1 MLILQ
6 QVRTVRAF
14 RSKRDRRHV
23 DAATPGSATLS
34 GQSRHW
40 PGARSIILAGVTHSY
55 GETRSAGLSDG
66 EDRADEVARGGYSVR
81 DLSLSVEPGE
91 SVALLG
97 PSGCGKTTLLRL
109 IAGLE
114 RPIAGTIQ
122 LGERFVSGPSGRGG
136 SWVAPESRRVGMV
149 FQDWALFPHLTV
161 GRNVGYGLE
170 RSQRTPDRIAET
182 LDLVG
187 LSAFA
192 ERMPST
198 LSGGQQ
204 QRVALARALAP
215 RPGVLLLDEPFS
227 NLDSSLREEVRSEV
241 RRLLIELGITAV
253 FVTHDQDEAFVV
265 GDRVGVLCDGRL
277 AQVDTPD
284 RLYRRPADPFVA
296 DFVGTASWLRA
307 TASGGI
313 ANTALGRLPLGG
325 DASADGNGRLP
336 SDAPS
341 GTVDVMLRPEQLR
354 LAAGA
359 DAEVELVEFYGH
371 DSMVVANLDGTHLRV
386 RCGPDPA
393 VRRGDAVAVE
403 FIGTDVVA
411 FEPHGQSAHSV
422 YEDTLERAERHPP
435 AAADSSPTPAEL
447 ELFAD

>member
-1 MLILQ
+1 MQ
-6 QVRTVRAF
+6 
-14 RSKRDRRHV
+14 
-23 DAATPGSATLS
+23 
-34 GQSRHW
+34 
-40 PGARSIILAGVTHSY
+40 
-55 GETRSAGLSDG
+55 
-66 EDRADEVARGGYSVR
+66 
-81 DLSLSVEPGE
+81 DLSLRVEPGE

-114 RPIAGTIQ
+114 RPLAGTIQ
-122 LGERFVSGPSGRGG
+122 LGERFVSGPPGRGG

-170 RSQRTPDRIAET
+170 RSKRTPGRIAEA

-187 LSAFA
+187 LSGFA

-227 NLDSSLREEVRSEV
+227 NLDSSLREDVRSEV

-265 GDRVGVLCDGRL
+265 GDRVGVLCEGRL

-284 RLYRRPADPFVA
+284 GLYRRPADPFVA
-296 DFVGTASWLRA
+296 DFVGTASWVRCS
-307 TASGGI
+307 ASDGF
-313 ANTALGRLPLGG
+313 AHTPLGLLPLSNAAGC
-325 DASADGNGRLP
+325 DGNGA
-336 SDAPS
+336 SAA
-341 GTVDVMLRPEQLR
+341 GTEGAVNVMLRPEQLR
-354 LAAGA
+354 LARGST
-359 DAEVELVEFYGH
+359 AEVELVEFYGH
-371 DSMVVANLDGTHLRV
+371 DSMVVANLDGALLRV
-386 RCGPDPA
+386 RCGPDPE
-393 VRRGDAVAVE
+393 VRRGDSVAVE
-403 FIGTDVVA
+403 FTGTSVVA
-411 FEPHGQSAHSV
+411 F
-422 YEDTLERAERHPP
+422 D
-435 AAADSSPTPAEL
+435 
-447 ELFAD
+447 

>member
-1 MLILQ
+1 MQ
-6 QVRTVRAF
+6 
-14 RSKRDRRHV
+14 
-23 DAATPGSATLS
+23 
-34 GQSRHW
+34 
-40 PGARSIILAGVTHSY
+40 
-55 GETRSAGLSDG
+55 
-66 EDRADEVARGGYSVR
+66 
-81 DLSLSVEPGE
+81 DLSLHVEPGE

-114 RPIAGTIQ
+114 RPLAGTIQ
-122 LGERFVSGPSGRGG
+122 LGDRFVSGPSGRGG
-136 SWVAPESRRVGMV
+136 TWVAPESRRVGMV

-170 RSQRTPDRIAET
+170 RSKRTSGRIAEA

-187 LSAFA
+187 LGGFA
-192 ERMPST
+192 ERMPAT

-227 NLDSSLREEVRSEV
+227 NLDSSLREDVRSEV

-265 GDRVGVLCDGRL
+265 GDRVGVLCEGRL

-284 RLYRRPADPFVA
+284 GLYRRPADPFVA
-296 DFVGTASWLRA
+296 DFVGTASWLRCR
-307 TASGGI
+307 ASGGV
-313 ANTALGRLPLGG
+313 AHTALGRLPLGAAEAAG
-325 DASADGNGRLP
+325 SNGTH
-336 SDAPS
+336 SDARAADAATDAVTGP
-341 GTVDVMLRPEQLR
+341 VDVMLRPEQLR
-354 LAAGA
+354 LAPGTA
-359 DAEVELVEFYGH
+359 AEVELVEFYGH

-386 RCGPDPA
+386 RCGPDPN
-393 VRRGDAVAVE
+393 VRRGDVVAVE
-403 FIGTDVVA
+403 FIGADVVA
-411 FEPHGQSAHSV
+411 FAPRGQSAYSLF
-422 YEDTLERAERHPP
+422 EATLERAELRSP
-435 AAADSSPTPAEL
+435 AGNDGSPTPAEL

>member
-1 MLILQ
+1 
-6 QVRTVRAF
+6 VRTVRAF
-14 RSKRDRRHV
+14 RSKRDRH
-23 DAATPGSATLS
+23 DAEPATPEDLARNGH
-34 GQSRHW
+34 GRHW
-40 PGARSIILAGVTHSY
+40 PGARSIILEGVTHSY
-55 GETRSAGLSDG
+55 GQPHAVGAPDEHEPAGEG
-66 EDRADEVARGGYSVR
+66 ARDSYSVR
-81 DLSLSVEPGE
+81 DLSLRVEPGE

-114 RPIAGTIQ
+114 RPLVGTIQ
-122 LGERFVSGPSGRGG
+122 LGDRFVSGPHGRGG
-136 SWVAPESRRVGMV
+136 TWVPPENRRIGMV

-161 GRNVGYGLE
+161 GRNVGYGLD
-170 RSQRTPDRIAET
+170 RSKRAPHRIAEA
-182 LDLVG
+182 LELVG
-187 LSAFA
+187 LAGFA

-227 NLDSSLREEVRSEV
+227 NLDSSLREDVRSEV

-265 GDRVGVLCDGRL
+265 GDRVGVLRDGHL

-284 RLYRRPADPFVA
+284 GLYRRPMDPFVA
-296 DFVGTASWLRA
+296 DFVGTASWLRC
-307 TASGGI
+307 TASDGM
-313 ANTALGRLPLGG
+313 AHTALGRLPLGDTRADAVNG
-325 DASADGNGRLP
+325 GHATAASA
-336 SDAPS
+336 

-354 LAAGA
+354 IAEGSS
-359 DAEVELVEFYGH
+359 AEVELVEFYGH
-371 DSMVVANLDGTHLRV
+371 DSMVVANLDGARLRV
-386 RCGPDPA
+386 RCGPDPS

-403 FIGTDVVA
+403 FIGNSVMA
-411 FEPHGQSAHSV
+411 FTPEGSSAHSDF
-422 YEDTLERAERHPP
+422 EAALERSELRSAM
-435 AAADSSPTPAEL
+435 ASGSAPTPAEL

>member
-1 MLILQ
+1 MQ
-6 QVRTVRAF
+6 
-14 RSKRDRRHV
+14 
-23 DAATPGSATLS
+23 
-34 GQSRHW
+34 
-40 PGARSIILAGVTHSY
+40 
-55 GETRSAGLSDG
+55 
-66 EDRADEVARGGYSVR
+66 
-81 DLSLSVEPGE
+81 DLSLHVAPGE

-114 RPIAGTIQ
+114 RPLAGTIQ
-122 LGERFVSGPSGRGG
+122 LGDRFVSGPSGRGG
-136 SWVAPESRRVGMV
+136 TWVVPESRRVGMV

-170 RSQRTPDRIAET
+170 RSKRTPDRIAEA
-182 LDLVG
+182 LELVG
-187 LSAFA
+187 LGGFA
-192 ERMPST
+192 ERMPAT

-227 NLDSSLREEVRSEV
+227 NLDSSLREDVRSEV

-265 GDRVGVLCDGRL
+265 GDRVGVLCEGRL

-284 RLYRRPADPFVA
+284 GLYRRPADPFVA
-296 DFVGTASWLRA
+296 DFVGTASWLRCR
-307 TASGGI
+307 ASGGV
-313 ANTALGRLPLGG
+313 AHTALGRLPLGG
-325 DASADGNGRLP
+325 AQPASSNGTQSDVRAADATT
-336 SDAPS
+336 DAVTGP
-341 GTVDVMLRPEQLR
+341 VDVMLRPEQLR
-354 LAAGA
+354 LAPGTAA
-359 DAEVELVEFYGH
+359 QVELVEFYGH

-386 RCGPDPA
+386 RCGPDPN
-393 VRRGDAVAVE
+393 VRRGDVVAVE

-411 FEPHGQSAHSV
+411 FARRGQSAHSLF
-422 YEDTLERAERHPP
+422 EETLERAELRYP
-435 AAADSSPTPAEL
+435 AGVDGSPTPAEL